1 MKFVKKFFKWLA
13 ITVLFLLV
21 LMFTLPFIFKGKLVE
36 MAKKEINKNI
46 NAKVEFGDFSLS
58 FFSAFPFA
66 NFSMNDFSIVGL
78 GDFEK
83 DTLARFDRISLRVGL
98 FSLGS
103 DELQINSIILTE
115 PVIKT
120 KVLQNGEVNWEITKE
135 STNIAPE
142 SDTPSAFKLKLNR
155 IKIIKG
161 EFTYEDQEMDLL
173 TRAKNIRGEL
183 SGDMVADVANLEAT
197 LTSDDFSLS
206 YGGINYISHASLEA
220 NGGIGTDL
228 ENSIYTFRQNHI
240 LLNNLG
246 LILNGSIEMPA
257 DDIILDL
264 DIKAKQNEF
273 KNFLSM
279 IPAVYNN
286 QFKDIQAEGH
296 LEMDALIR
304 GIYNEKQT
312 PGFEL
317 KLNVEDGMFKYPDL
331 PGSVKN
337 VNLALNVKNNDG
349 NADHTII
356 DLQKLHLD
364 FANNPIDARLLIVN
378 PISDPEINGMLKGN
392 LDLESIKNTIPFEQK
407 ELKGI
412 ISSDLKFNGKISSVE
427 NGRYEDFMASGQISA
442 KEVMYQSNDVSAKLI
457 IDKALLDFSPQYLE
471 LQSFDAKYGKSDF
484 SLKGRIDNFIAYFF
498 SDEALSGNFKLNS
511 NLIDLNEIMAGQAE
525 NPTKSPDQPLTA
537 FEVPSNIDFTL
548 SSKIEK
554 VLYDKLEIDQL
565 NGTILLKD
573 KKLIMEGVS
582 MNMLDGMLI
591 MNGSYETTDIEH
603 PRISFNLGI
612 QDFDVKKTAGN
623 FQTVRLLAPI
633 VERSLGNFSAAIEN
647 YSCALNKNMM
657 PDLGTISMAGKI
669 QSKNFQINDAE
680 LFNKLG
686 EMLKI
691 SEFKS
696 FALNDLNL
704 SFKVK
709 DGKVELRPFI
719 TKIKNTKTTI
729 GGIQGLDKS
738 IDYQMKFA
746 LPRTDF
752 GGANQALNNLLAK
765 AEKSGMDFQMSDLVE
780 ISASITGSITDPKI
794 TLNIGETVNKA
805 VQAVKTELTEK
816 IDQTKLVA
824 IQKAEEQA
832 AKLMNLAEVEAQKL
846 IAVADSSA
854 VQINKAAKTMAD
866 KVRFEGEAE
875 AKKIEDKANGQPIL
889 LKTAAK
895 KAADKVRVEAE
906 KKAVKIEEE
915 AEAKASQIL
924 LKANSEAGLL
934 KSKAKAE
941 GDALIEKAKGS

>member
-1 MKFVKKFFKWLA
+1 
-13 ITVLFLLV
+13 
-21 LMFTLPFIFKGKLVE
+21 
-36 MAKKEINKNI
+36 
-46 NAKVEFGDFSLS
+46 
-58 FFSAFPFA
+58 
-66 NFSMNDFSIVGL
+66 
-78 GDFEK
+78 
-83 DTLARFDRISLRVGL
+83 
-98 FSLGS
+98 
-103 DELQINSIILTE
+103 
-115 PVIKT
+115 
-120 KVLQNGEVNWEITKE
+120 
-135 STNIAPE
+135 
-142 SDTPSAFKLKLNR
+142 
-155 IKIIKG
+155 
-161 EFTYEDQEMDLL
+161 
-173 TRAKNIRGEL
+173 
-183 SGDMVADVANLEAT
+183 
-197 LTSDDFSLS
+197 
-206 YGGINYISHASLEA
+206 
-220 NGGIGTDL
+220 
-228 ENSIYTFRQNHI
+228 
-240 LLNNLG
+240 
-246 LILNGSIEMPA
+246 
-257 DDIILDL
+257 
-264 DIKAKQNEF
+264 
-273 KNFLSM
+273 
-279 IPAVYNN
+279 
-286 QFKDIQAEGH
+286 
-296 LEMDALIR
+296 
-304 GIYNEKQT
+304 
-312 PGFEL
+312 
-317 KLNVEDGMFKYPDL
+317 
-331 PGSVKN
+331 
-337 VNLALNVKNNDG
+337 
-349 NADHTII
+349 
-356 DLQKLHLD
+356 
-364 FANNPIDARLLIVN
+364 
-378 PISDPEINGMLKGN
+378 
-392 LDLESIKNTIPFEQK
+392 
-407 ELKGI
+407 
-412 ISSDLKFNGKISSVE
+412 
-427 NGRYEDFMASGQISA
+427 MASGQISA

-765 AEKSGMDFQMSDLVE
+765 AEKSGMDLQMSDLVE
-780 ISASITGSITDPKI
+780 INASITGSITDPKI
-794 TLNIGETVNKA
+794 TLNIGETVNSA

-889 LKTAAK
+889 LQTAAK

-906 KKAVKIEEE
+906 KKAIKIEEE